1 MENRKRRHLTP
12 PASALAG
19 LLAVALVGCAPAG
32 PGQDPAGPPAASATS
47 TTSMAGPGGLSLP
60 REMGHVHALRV
71 NPANGDLYAA
81 THHGLYRF
89 AGDADPQLVG
99 ELVQDFMGFTVVG
112 PDHFLASGHPGA
124 GHHGQ
129 PANLGLIE
137 STDGGQTWVPL
148 SLSGRADFHSLEH
161 RHGRTYGLD
170 SQTGRVLISDD
181 NRTWQQRAGVRAL
194 DLAVSP
200 ADPDELLITT
210 AAGLQRSDDAGA
222 TYQPVSGSPALAY
235 LSWPTT
241 GPLIGVDRAGTL
253 YASEDAGATWQ
264 ARHLLEQQPQ
274 ALLAVGDGRVF
285 TVAGTG
291 GGAVLYESAD
301 DAVSVTRFGAGG

>member
-1 MENRKRRHLTP
+1 MENRKRRHLIS

-19 LLAVALVGCAPAG
+19 LLAVALAGCAPAG
-32 PGQDPAGPPAASATS
+32 PGQDPAGPPAASTTS
-47 TTSMAGPGGLSLP
+47 TAPAAGLSLP
-60 REMGHVHALRV
+60 REMGHVHALRL
-71 NPANGDLYAA
+71 NPANRDLYAA
-81 THHGLYRF
+81 SHHGIYRF
-89 AGDADPQLVG
+89 AADGDPHLVG

-137 STDGGQTWVPL
+137 STDGGQTWVTL
-148 SLSGRADFHSLEH
+148 SLSGRADFHALEH

-181 NRTWQQRAGVRAL
+181 NRTWQQRAGLRAL

-200 ADPDELLITT
+200 ADPDELLVTT

-222 TYQPVSGSPALAY
+222 TYQPVSGAPALAY

-241 GPLIGVDRAGTL
+241 GPLIGVDRAGTM
-253 YASEDAGATWQ
+253 YASEDAGATWR
-264 ARHLLEQQPQ
+264 ARHRLAQQPQ

-285 TVAGTG
+285 IVAGTG
-291 GGAVLYESAD
+291 AGTMLYESAD
-301 DAVSVTRFGAGG
+301 DAVTMTRFGAGG